1 MTKQSGFS
9 LVEILIAIS
18 IMVLL
23 GTIVGIAL
31 NDLPTKGRYDAAKI
45 QVNSLKTAIQ
55 HYSLDN
61 GMPPTQKQGLEA
73 LVTKPTDAPIPTD
86 YRPDGYL
93 DSREVPLDP
102 WGNDYAYL
110 VPGSN
115 GEPFEIICYGADGE
129 VGGEGYDAD
138 ISSTK

>member
-23 GTIVGIAL
+23 GTVVGIAL
-31 NDLPTKGRYDAAKI
+31 NDLPTKGRCDAATL
-45 QVNSLKTAIQ
+45 QVDAFKTAIQ
-55 HYSLDN
+55 LYVADN
-61 GMPPTQKQGLEA
+61 GVPPTQRQGLEA
-73 LVTKPTDAPIPTD
+73 LVVKPTDAPIPNN
-86 YRPDGYL
+86 YKPGGYL

-115 GEPFEIICYGADGE
+115 GEPFEVICYGADGD